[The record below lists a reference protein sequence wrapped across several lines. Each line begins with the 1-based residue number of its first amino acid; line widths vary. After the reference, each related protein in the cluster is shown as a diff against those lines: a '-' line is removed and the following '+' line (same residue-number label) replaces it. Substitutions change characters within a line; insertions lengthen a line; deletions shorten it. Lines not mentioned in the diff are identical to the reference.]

1 MNCKHC
7 CIACGVISFDS
18 VTTVMGCC
26 TPFAFS
32 VCKMFLTVIR
42 WFFARVLAI
51 KILTIHI
58 RIFWKAGWFSSLVA
72 PLVFLW
78 LSTVGSTWKLDRRL
92 SCSQTLQ
99 FILII
104 YARGFVVSVARQ
116 NIQTSYYR
124 NIINSVPLLLI
135 TWNMSTLKDRAK
147 AKGRGLHLTLYLAIV
162 PSSMRICTMMIAYVN
177 YIFLYRQR

>member
-42 WFFARVLAI
+42 WFFARVLVI

-99 FILII
+99 CILFVC
-104 YARGFVVSVARQ
+104 ARSSCFHRETKYTNFLLQKYHKLCSVATYNVEYVDTER
-116 NIQTSYYR
+116 
-124 NIINSVPLLLI
+124 PC
-135 TWNMSTLKDRAK
+135 
-147 AKGRGLHLTLYLAIV
+147 KG
-162 PSSMRICTMMIAYVN
+162 
-177 YIFLYRQR
+177 